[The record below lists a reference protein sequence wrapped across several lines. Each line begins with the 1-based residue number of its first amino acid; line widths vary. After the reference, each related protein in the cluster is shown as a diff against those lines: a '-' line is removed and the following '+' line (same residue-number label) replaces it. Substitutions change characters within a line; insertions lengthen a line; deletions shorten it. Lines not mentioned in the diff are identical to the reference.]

1 MILLTARP
9 RFDLP
14 VTPTELLAA
23 HPAAARLGAFAG
35 VFALMAVWELL
46 APRRVL
52 HRPKGTRWL
61 NNLGMIAA
69 DTLLVRLVLPGAA
82 LATALFAARHGW
94 GVLPLLALPAPVRL
108 LLTLAALDLTVYLQ
122 HVMLHAVPALW
133 RLHRVHH
140 ADLDFDVTTGVR
152 FHPLEILLSL
162 LIKCAAIAL
171 LGASPIAVLL
181 FEIVLNASAMFTH
194 GNVRLPA
201 HLDAT
206 LRWLL
211 VTPEMHRLHHSIDID
226 ETNRNFGF
234 NLSWWDRLL
243 GTYRAATRTA
253 QDQMTLGLP
262 GWRDPRQC
270 DRVQGMLIMPF
281 IAESRGS
288 AIARRTV
295 KEGP

>member
-1 MILLTARP
+1 
-9 RFDLP
+9 
-14 VTPTELLAA
+14 
-23 HPAAARLGAFAG
+23 
-35 VFALMAVWELL
+35 
-46 APRRVL
+46 
-52 HRPKGTRWL
+52 
-61 NNLGMIAA
+61 
-69 DTLLVRLVLPGAA
+69 
-82 LATALFAARHGW
+82 
-94 GVLPLLALPAPVRL
+94 
-108 LLTLAALDLTVYLQ
+108 
-122 HVMLHAVPALW
+122 
-133 RLHRVHH
+133 
-140 ADLDFDVTTGVR
+140 
-152 FHPLEILLSL
+152 
-162 LIKCAAIAL
+162 
-171 LGASPIAVLL
+171 
-181 FEIVLNASAMFTH
+181 VLNASAMFTH

-211 VTPEMHRLHHSIDID
+211 VTPEMHRVHHSIDID